1 MLLRGEKQEN
11 LNFRIVHLSAY
22 DFIEGKLLMRL
33 AFDLLELLLR
43 KGHPV
48 GRVAIDFYLFADE
61 AISLEVHA

>member
-1 MLLRGEKQEN
+1 
-11 LNFRIVHLSAY
+11 
-22 DFIEGKLLMRL
+22 MRL